1 MAIYAEFFQVNLAGV
16 IAPGCGSDSYIRLDG
31 RNSRYNQE
39 MLAEQECRRR
49 KFVAWR
55 LIRGES
61 LLRAQPIT
69 KTTSLYY

>member
-1 MAIYAEFFQVNLAGV
+1 MATYAEFFQVNLAGE
-16 IAPGCGSDSYIRLDG
+16 IAPACGSDSIIRLDG

-39 MLAEQECRRR
+39 MLAEEECRRR

-61 LLRAQPIT
+61 LLKAQPIT